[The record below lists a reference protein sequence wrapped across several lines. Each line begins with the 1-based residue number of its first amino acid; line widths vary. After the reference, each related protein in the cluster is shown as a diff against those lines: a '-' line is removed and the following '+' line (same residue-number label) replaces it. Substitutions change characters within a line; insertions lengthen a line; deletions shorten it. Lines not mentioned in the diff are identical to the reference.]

1 MDIILPSPDRCMSL
15 LFLWNT
21 NLKVIIA
28 YCFFWLIFLPILF
41 FSFSQTS
48 LPAYTFPSPALICSP
63 WDLQFSC
70 VRGRVG
76 GGRYISPCSLFNKD
90 YSYKLRAGMF
100 TKAERFYSRER
111 KTLLAEIN
119 SNWLSCI
126 IIASREAENCWKTK
140 KQVYAFYFSDGC
152 VCLKL
157 STLVI
162 YWQCTGVSEFT
173 ELYVA
178 SCSSELLICHW
189 LLVGWLDEQSLNQS
203 LIV

>member
-1 MDIILPSPDRCMSL
+1 MSL
-15 LFLWNT
+15 LFLWNA

-28 YCFFWLIFLPILF
+28 YCFFWLIFPPILF
-41 FSFSQTS
+41 FSYSQTS

-90 YSYKLRAGMF
+90 YSYRLRAGMF
-100 TKAERFYSRER
+100 MKAERFYSSEK

-126 IIASREAENCWKTK
+126 IIASREGEICWKKEEANVRILLFWWVCMFETK
-140 KQVYAFYFSDGC
+140 YPCHILTVYQCFWVYRALCSILFQSAFNMPLAAGGMAWWTIS
-152 VCLKL
+152 
-157 STLVI
+157 
-162 YWQCTGVSEFT
+162 
-173 ELYVA
+173 
-178 SCSSELLICHW
+178 
-189 LLVGWLDEQSLNQS
+189 
-203 LIV
+203 